1 MPKSTND
8 KMRLSKLIEIRR
20 MRFRAYADT
29 RIYAVQ
35 KGKKVDFWRK
45 KSTLK
50 TQKKSGGGVL
60 QSPLFTKIKKY
71 ERNFFRKIRQ
81 KTR

>member
-35 KGKKVDFWRK
+35 KGKKVDFW
-45 KSTLK
+45 
-50 TQKKSGGGVL
+50 QKKSIEKNAKKERWGSFAK
-60 QSPLFTKIKKY
+60 SPI
-71 ERNFFRKIRQ
+71 N
-81 KTR
+81 

>member
-35 KGKKVDFWRK
+35 KGKKVDFGRK

-50 TQKKSGGGVL
+50 NAKKRAVGEFCKVPYSL
-60 QSPLFTKIKKY
+60 K
-71 ERNFFRKIRQ
+71 
-81 KTR
+81 